1 MQIADWLAAA
11 KEDAVKRRLPEL
23 VPLLEGLA
31 LSTEALRKADEAQR
45 LRAEPGRA
53 PEPQGP

>member
-1 MQIADWLAAA
+1 MLIAGWLAAA

-31 LSTEALRKADEAQR
+31 VSTAALRAADEVRRQP
-45 LRAEPGRA
+45 AEPGPA
-53 PEPQGP
+53 QVPQDR